1 MNLSFTIRLSL
12 ITMKRRHFHHFL
24 AASMTAATSF
34 APLLGHAQPRPL
46 LRAGDQKGGL
56 QALLDAAGELRN
68 LPYDIK
74 WSEFPAAAPLA
85 EALNA
90 DAVDFGP
97 IGDAPLLFTLA
108 AGSRV
113 KAFAA
118 NRSDAYG
125 TAILVAPNS
134 PLKEARD
141 LKGKSIATN
150 RGSIGHFVT
159 LKSLASV
166 GLTAED
172 VQLRF
177 IPPPDAK
184 LALTQGSVDAW
195 ATWEPY
201 TALAE
206 TGNHAWVLVNGRG
219 LWSGLSYLAATD
231 SALRDKT
238 AILRDF
244 KARVERA
251 QLLSYQRPAE
261 FSATL
266 AKIIGIPVEA
276 ARLQFERRATRWHDI
291 DAQVIADQQRTA
303 DFYLQAGLLKQ
314 RLDVRNTFD
323 TRFNARG

>member
-1 MNLSFTIRLSL
+1 ML
-12 ITMKRRHFHHFL
+12 RRHFHQFMTSSVA
-24 AASMTAATSF
+24 AASFLS
-34 APLLGHAQPRPL
+34 PVLGHTQQRVL

-56 QALLDAAGELRN
+56 QALLDAAGELGN

-90 DAVDFGP
+90 QAVDFGP

-108 AGSRV
+108 AGSQV

-125 TAILVAPNS
+125 TAVLVRPDS
-134 PLKEARD
+134 PLKTAAD
-141 LKGKSIATN
+141 LKGKRIATN

-159 LKSLASV
+159 LKVLETA
-166 GLTAED
+166 GLKAAD
-172 VQLRF
+172 VDLRF

-206 TGNHAWVLVNGRG
+206 TSGHARVLVSGRG
-219 LWSGLSYLAATD
+219 LHSGLSFLAATD
-231 SALRDKT
+231 AALRDKPE
-238 AILRDF
+238 ALRDF
-244 KARVERA
+244 KERVERA
-251 QLLSYQRPAE
+251 QLWSYRNAQRFGE
-261 FSATL
+261 SL
-266 AKIIGIPVEA
+266 ARIIGIPQEA
-276 ARLQFERRATRWHDI
+276 ARLQFERRSTRWIDI
-291 DAQVIADQQRTA
+291 DAAVLAEQQRTA
-303 DFYLQAGLLKQ
+303 DFYLQAGLIRQ
-314 RLDVRNTFD
+314 RLEVGKTFD
-323 TRFNARG
+323 TRFNVGKA

>member
-1 MNLSFTIRLSL
+1 MQ
-12 ITMKRRHFHHFL
+12 RRQFHQFL
-24 AASMTAATSF
+24 TSAVTAAAFLS
-34 APLLGHAQPRPL
+34 PVLVHAQPRVL

-56 QALLDAAGELRN
+56 QALLEAAGELKN

-90 DAVDFGP
+90 NAVDFGT

-108 AGSRV
+108 AGSKV

-125 TAILVAPNS
+125 TAILVQPNS
-134 PLKEARD
+134 PLKTAAD

-159 LKSLASV
+159 LKALASV
-166 GLTAED
+166 GLKADD

-177 IPPPDAK
+177 IPPADAK
-184 LALTQGSVDAW
+184 LALTQGAVDAW

-206 TGNHAWVLVNGRG
+206 TGGHARVLVNGRG
-219 LWSGLSYLAATD
+219 LWSGLGFLAATEQ
-231 SALRDKT
+231 ALTEKR
-238 AILRDF
+238 AALQDF
-244 KARVERA
+244 KNRVERA
-251 QLLSYQRPAE
+251 QLWSYQHNQE
-261 FSATL
+261 FGATL
-266 AKIIGIPVEA
+266 ARIIGIPASA
-276 ARLQFERRATRWHDI
+276 AQLQFERRATRWQAI
-291 DAQVIADQQRTA
+291 SAEIIAEQQRTA
-303 DFYLQAGLLKQ
+303 DFYLAAGLLKQ
-314 RLDVRNTFD
+314 RLDVQATFD
-323 TRFNARG
+323 TSFSTSAVPTTKS